1 MRSFT
6 VGRIHGIAINIHP
19 TFALVPLLVIWN
31 QQQAGDWDASALLF
45 GLLLTGLVFAC
56 VLLHELGH
64 GAMALQFGIRV
75 HDITLWPMG
84 GVARIET
91 AAATPRIEWLVA
103 MAGPAINVAIAI
115 ALLPLIVLYALL
127 QGYRSPGPLAE
138 EVLAA
143 DGPGALLIYLLLVNL
158 LLVAFN
164 LLPAFPMDGGRILRA
179 WLTVVSDRDTATR
192 VAVVIG
198 QVIAA
203 ILIVVGVMVGQYSL
217 VLVGIFV
224 VVAARSEGR
233 TVRLET
239 AMRRLSVGQ
248 FALWDSGGIE
258 PSRPL
263 PHALRGGPRDVVVTE
278 GGRVVG
284 MLWRGQVLRAMRDGM
299 ESRLVGEVMDTK
311 VTTADARD
319 SVFDVQQLMTRI
331 DRWAIP
337 ITEDGLYK
345 GVFTGERFVHV
356 YRQLEMGKARGRPAG
371 VFAQVTQGLSD
382 MLRAFGR

>member
-6 VGRIHGIAINIHP
+6 IGRVQGIAINIHP

-31 QQQAGDWDASALLF
+31 QQQAGGWDASALVF
-45 GLLLTGLVFAC
+45 GMILTGLVFAC

-91 AAATPRIEWLVA
+91 AAAAPKVEWLVA

-115 ALLPLIVLYALL
+115 GLLPLIVLYGLL
-127 QGYRSPGPLAE
+127 RGYRSPGPLMD
-138 EVLAA
+138 EVFVA
-143 DGPGALLIYLLLVNL
+143 DGTGALLVYLLLVNL

-179 WLTVVSDRDTATR
+179 WLTEVTDRDTATR

-203 ILIVVGVMVGQYSL
+203 GLIVAGPVFGQYSL

-224 VVAARSEGR
+224 IVAARSEGR

-258 PSRPL
+258 PTRTV
-263 PHALRGGPRDVVVTE
+263 PHALRGGPRDVVVTDD
-278 GGRVVG
+278 GRVVG
-284 MLWRGQVLRAMRDGM
+284 MLWRGQVLRAMRDGL
-299 ESRLVGEVMDTK
+299 ESRLVGEVMDRD
-311 VTTADARD
+311 VVSADARD
-319 SVFDVQQLMTRI
+319 SVFDVQQLMIRL

-345 GVFTGERFVHV
+345 GVFTGERFMHV
-356 YRQLEMGKARGRPAG
+356 YRQLEVGQARGRPTG
-371 VFAQVTQGLSD
+371 VFGQVSQGLSD